1 MACQRRRNNIDGQGA
16 DGKAGKR
23 ILPMMMVVETSWAS
37 SRRLLVCSRMGRERT
52 VAHESLTLR

>member
-23 ILPMMMVVETSWAS
+23 ILPMMMVVETS
-37 SRRLLVCSRMGRERT
+37 
-52 VAHESLTLR
+52 